1 MVDPEPIYSI
11 AGSDLVQ
18 VQELISDVLP
28 TVLQDFYAN
37 EQSLAYG
44 IAAAFLYTLISPG
57 PLAGILDYYIIGPLG
72 KVFSS
77 KFTVDD
83 FEVVEQL
90 GSGNFGRVFQC
101 VLNQGGKPLTD
112 DQRRAN
118 RVVVKQLK
126 DDGID
131 LRRDFLRRG
140 TLARGAGESGIAE
153 MYVNEVLMRA
163 AKDSCATYLGSF
175 IAESKGSRKSVF
187 KEGQQFL
194 IWKYESD
201 ATLEDFLV
209 GNVPGKFPANAE
221 EVLLGPSQLNRSE
234 EDKAVLVTKRLMQ
247 AIFQKMDRI
256 HSTGIVH
263 RDLKPSNL
271 LVTATGKVK
280 LIDFGAATDL
290 RVGINFNPTSG
301 MLDPE
306 YAPPEELVRPPCL
319 APPGAPI
326 HHLLRLGG

>member
-221 EVLLGPSQLNRSE
+221 EVLLGPSR
-234 EDKAVLVTKRLMQ
+234 EDTQCYAECWGICPAHNQTGDHLLGSHLM
-247 AIFQKMDRI
+247 
-256 HSTGIVH
+256 
-263 RDLKPSNL
+263 LKPSNL

-306 YAPPEELVRPPCL
+306 YAPPEELVLPETLPR
-319 APPGAPI
+319 APPPI
-326 HHLLRLGG
+326 FAALSSPVLFA